1 MFLDRAGFWSLVLL
15 TFSVFLL
22 LVFRSTDQ
30 MDIRFS
36 ELFFTQVDCKEGEAG
51 RRCGG
56 FLTKDEPFWQSVRE
70 AGHNLPL
77 ILMAATSLHLIWLLM
92 FNRNKKVAQLYPPL
106 IALIV
111 GLAGPLL
118 LVNLVLKELWGRP
131 RPFQTSYF
139 AGEHPYVPPG
149 NISSYCESN
158 CSFVSGEAAAAFWML
173 ALTFYLKG
181 RMRIWFVALVFP
193 LASFISVLR
202 ISFGRHYISDVVMAA
217 MLILFLIALST
228 WFLQSDRGHRL
239 VGSLCRFSN
248 RNAFGKKSENS

>member
-1 MFLDRAGFWSLVLL
+1 MQLDRAGFWSLVLL

-22 LVFRSTDQ
+22 LIFRSTDQ
-30 MDIRFS
+30 MDVRFS
-36 ELFFTQVDCKEGEAG
+36 ELFFTQEDCETVLEGA
-51 RRCGG
+51 RCGR
-56 FLTKDEPFWQSVRE
+56 FLTKDDPFWQSVRE

-92 FNRNKKVAQLYPPL
+92 FKRNKRPEQLYPPL
-106 IALIV
+106 IALVV

-118 LVNLVLKELWGRP
+118 LVNLVLKEYWGRP
-131 RPFQTSYF
+131 RPYQTSYF

-149 NISSYCESN
+149 DISSYCESN

-173 ALTFYLKG
+173 ALIFYLRG
-181 RMRIWFVALVFP
+181 RMRIWFAVLIFP

-217 MLILFLIALST
+217 MLIIFLIAFSAWL
-228 WFLQSDRGHRL
+228 LQSKQGRNL
-239 VGSLCRFSN
+239 VVGLCRFSN
-248 RNAFGKKSENS
+248 RNAFGKKNENS